1 MKQTVY
7 TNWYIF
13 KKVCP
18 SLGYRVDVTHTNFPI
33 VKFPAELHQFAPLCL
48 AKKKKRFLSWK
59 VWISVCA
66 NASCAKW
73 MISLCKTQETRFA
86 ENKEPLS
93 DALSRTGSNVP
104 LWSGREN
111 ILLDL
116 MDGGFA
122 RASYVVEYTVGTMCR
137 IWCYSSSPL
146 SNYRPPKGKTAQG

>member
-1 MKQTVY
+1 MQTD
-7 TNWYIF
+7 IF
-13 KKVCP
+13 SKKFVP
-18 SLGYRVDVTHTNFPI
+18 LWATEWTSHTNFPI
-33 VKFPAELHQFAPLCL
+33 IKFPAELHQFAPLCL
-48 AKKKKRFLSWK
+48 AKKKKKRFLFWK

-66 NASCAKW
+66 NASCAKQ
-73 MISLCKTQETRFA
+73 MISLCKTQETRFV

-93 DALSRTGSNVP
+93 DSLSRTGSNVP

-122 RASYVVEYTVGTMCR
+122 RASYVVEYTVGAMCR

-146 SNYRPPKGKTAQG
+146 SNYRPPEGKTAQG